1 MKGYKMAEEQ
11 ITIKV
16 CMGSSCFARGNASNL
31 DFIENFIKEHNLDA
45 KVEVI
50 GSRCENKCASGPN
63 VIINGECISS
73 ASHINLENA
82 LKKLLLVSK

>member
-1 MKGYKMAEEQ
+1 MKGYNMSEEQ

-16 CMGSSCFARGNASNL
+16 CMGSSCFARGNAANL
-31 DFIENFIKEHNLDA
+31 DFIENFIKDNKLNA

-63 VIINGECISS
+63 VIINGECISH
-73 ASHINLENA
+73 ASSINLENA
-82 LKKLLLVSK
+82 LNKLLLVNK